1 MFLLPNI
8 SWPAQVGINVL
19 GFIISIAH
27 RAWPGQRAQRLRF
40 LGGNMRRRQVVLLV
54 NQPQDDPQSRPG
66 CGYGWKWLLIGLIV
80 LIPWELVIG
89 TIRRLLGI

>member
-1 MFLLPNI
+1 
-8 SWPAQVGINVL
+8 
-19 GFIISIAH
+19 
-27 RAWPGQRAQRLRF
+27 
-40 LGGNMRRRQVVLLV
+40 MRRRQVVLLV